1 MADLSR
7 LGNGS
12 DCQVGP
18 YTVTRLLGAGS
29 FASVYYAKDQSTGQ
43 QVALK
48 AIKTR
53 SLTTKII
60 SNLELEIKI
69 LKQLRHPHIVSL
81 LDVMVSTISLQHLPP
96 QAGTPSLTLCRNQS
110 TTCISP

>member
-1 MADLSR
+1 MAGLLTDQ
-7 LGNGS
+7 NGAG
-12 DCQVGP
+12 CQVGP

-29 FASVYYAKDQSTGQ
+29 FASVYHAKDESTGQ

-53 SLTTKII
+53 SLTPKII

-81 LDVMVSTISLQHLPP
+81 LDVMVRHCGVGRST
-96 QAGTPSLTLCRNQS
+96 
-110 TTCISP
+110 